1 MEVYISENEFMKLD
15 TLMSECKKDLCL
27 MEQQRQFIDP
37 HLRKLKKQDVKKY
50 KILIRKHNWRVY
62 L

>member
-1 MEVYISENEFMKLD
+1 MTENEFMKLD
-15 TLMSECKKDLCL
+15 TLMSECKKDLNL

-37 HLRKLKKQDVKKY
+37 YLRKLKKQDVKKY
-50 KILIRKHNWRVY
+50 KILIRKHDWRVC